1 MSFISV
7 HLMCTASDLRR
18 AWDGVQVE
26 YLKAQLSSEQTLKAE
41 LEATV
46 TGMKEKLLK
55 VRRPQRSTRII
66 EGRLLQ
72 LIPQAGGLRRPNI
85 AIPCR

>member
-1 MSFISV
+1 MI
-7 HLMCTASDLRR
+7 L
-18 AWDGVQVE
+18 WDGVQVE

-55 VRRPQRSTRII
+55 VGLPQRNTRISRSK
-66 EGRLLQ
+66 GRSLY
-72 LIPQAGGLRRPNI
+72 LIPQAGSLRANI
-85 AIPCR
+85 PVPCR